1 MTRREQRPRVL
12 HVLLAMGVGGA
23 EKLAYEMVRAL
34 PSKGF
39 EPLVCC
45 LQLFGPLGEAL
56 RDEGVPVYFRER
68 IPGVDLGLI
77 RWLRDIMRRERIDIV
92 HAHNFTP
99 LFFSV
104 IASLFLP
111 GIKIIYTE
119 HGRLHPDTRKWK
131 RYLFN
136 PLLFQKV
143 GQLVSISEM
152 NRKAMMEIDNL
163 PSRIRVIR
171 NGVPM
176 DVPPV
181 DRDAKRKELGL
192 EPSWR
197 FVGTAA
203 RLEEIKNIP
212 MMLKAFKQVARLF
225 PEVRLLIAGTGPA
238 EDDLK
243 ELARQLGIGDNVIF
257 LGLRFDLPE
266 IYPLFE
272 VFLLA
277 SFTEGISLTLLESML
292 AGVPSVVT
300 DVGGNPEVVV
310 EGVTG
315 CLVPLDDE
323 TVMAEKIVELL
334 GNPSLSLRLG
344 KNGQERVRRQFSF
357 DAMMN
362 AYCALYRDEHDIRE
376 ETALTVECRV
386 DRS

>member
-1 MTRREQRPRVL
+1 MTGREQRPRVL